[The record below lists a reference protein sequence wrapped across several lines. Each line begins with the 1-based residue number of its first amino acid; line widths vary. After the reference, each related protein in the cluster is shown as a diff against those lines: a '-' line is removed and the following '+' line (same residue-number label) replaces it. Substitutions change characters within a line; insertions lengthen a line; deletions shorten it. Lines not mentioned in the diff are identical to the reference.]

1 MKIIM
6 REPIPILSGIL
17 HKISPKLYRKF
28 GCRTIKRNIIQIE
41 DNTITVDKPFPG
53 ARGNYIIENH
63 KGGKKWNKESS
74 LITLVE
80 WL

>member
-41 DNTITVDKPFPG
+41 DNTITVDKPFPETK
-53 ARGNYIIENH
+53 GNYIIE
-63 KGGKKWNKESS
+63 KP
-74 LITLVE
+74 
-80 WL
+80 